1 MKKLKSIV
9 FLLLI
14 VAAACQKNKQNFSR
28 INNHIAYRLITF
40 SNNDTKCR
48 LLSVYEAAIEITGNH
63 NELLYQSKYHE
74 QYLFNN
80 SQIDTLFNFMNVG
93 DSVHFLLS
101 GKFLQP
107 YLDIPL
113 NDTARYLAKVKIIR
127 EISPE
132 ELAAEADTKEF
143 AELKRLKQYLDSLHI
158 PVEEFSKG
166 YFEQIYRKG
175 TGDTLLYGDVA
186 FLQYYGTFLNGKV
199 FDSTATADNLFDYTC
214 GVKGQVIPAFE
225 KALYKKQAGDSFR
238 LIIPSLYAFGE
249 EGSSTLIVPPAT
261 TVIYYIKIDSVLKHN
276 QLVKDSLQ

>member
-9 FLLLI
+9 FLVLI
-14 VAAACQKNKQNFSR
+14 VAAACQKNKQSFSR
-28 INNHIAYRLITF
+28 INNDIAYRLVAF
-40 SNNDTKCR
+40 SDDDTKCR
-48 LLSVYEAAIEITGNH
+48 LFSVYEAAIEITGSRD
-63 NELLYQSKYHE
+63 ELLYKSKYQE

-80 SQIDTLFNFMNVG
+80 SGLDTLFNFMHVG

-107 YLDIPL
+107 HLTARL

-132 ELAAEADTKEF
+132 ELAATSDVKEF

-186 FLQYYGTFLNGKV
+186 FLQYYGTFLNGQV

-238 LIIPSLYAFGE
+238 LIIPSMYAFGE

-261 TVIYYIKIDSVLKHN
+261 TVIYYIKVDSVLKHN
-276 QLVKDSLQ
+276 QLVQDSLH